1 MSKGLAELSRFAEI
15 LQVRDAE
22 EPILHPNVRAAVFEW
37 LQEISCRKEL
47 AEVGVK
53 PRSAG
58 LLYGPPGCGKTTLAH
73 HLAARL
79 GLPLVVIQSE
89 RLVDAH
95 LGATGRNLGILFD
108 TLKQEAGKCVVLFD
122 EIDAIG
128 SSRSSDDQACAREM
142 NAALTTL
149 LTRIENF
156 QGMALAATNRH
167 DALDPALWRRFALH
181 LPVELPDEEER
192 FAILRRY
199 AQPFDLPD
207 ETVDLLVDLTYGASP
222 ALLRQLMEGVKRS
235 LVVSPRIKRSVDK
248 PSDVFGPVIAAVSP
262 PPGITVP
269 PLWGDPEKSLSQLQS
284 IAWPPSRVPEAA

>member
-1 MSKGLAELSRFAEI
+1 MSSGLAQLSQFAEI
-15 LQVRDAE
+15 LQPREAE

-37 LQEISCRKEL
+37 LQEIRCREDL

-53 PRSAG
+53 PRSTG

-95 LGATGRNLGILFD
+95 LGATGRNVGALFD

-128 SSRSSDDQACAREM
+128 SSRSADDQACAREM
-142 NAALTTL
+142 NAALNTL
-149 LTRIENF
+149 LTRIESF
-156 QGMALAATNRH
+156 QGMAIAATNRH
-167 DALDPALWRRFALH
+167 DALDPALWRRFGLH
-181 LPVELPDEEER
+181 LPVELPGEEER

-199 AQPFDLPD
+199 ALPYDLPD
-207 ETVDLLVDLTYGASP
+207 NTVDLLVDLTYGASP

-235 LVVSPRIKRSVDK
+235 LVVGPRINRSIET
-248 PSDVFGPVIAAVSP
+248 PSDVFGPVITAVSP
-262 PPGITVP
+262 PPGITIP
-269 PLWGDPEKSLSQLQS
+269 PLWSDPKKHLSQLRS
-284 IAWPPSRVPEAA
+284 IPWPPTRVPEAA